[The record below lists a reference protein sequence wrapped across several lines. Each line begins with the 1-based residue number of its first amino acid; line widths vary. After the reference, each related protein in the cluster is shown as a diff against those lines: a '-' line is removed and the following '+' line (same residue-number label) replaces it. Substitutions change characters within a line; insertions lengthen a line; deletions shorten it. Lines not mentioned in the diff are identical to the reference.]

1 MNVCTT
7 RNHELEHTGGLAEM
21 ITREK
26 LEESQ
31 IILYAIVI
39 MVAAGLGLFAPDF
52 AGRLDIT
59 ITAVIG
65 ILMYSMFSQ
74 IPFASLKNPL
84 ENCRFIGALLSVNY
98 IAVPII
104 VWLLS
109 KLLPNYPPLLLGVY
123 LVLLTPCIDYVIVF
137 TALGRG
143 NEKLLLMATPIL
155 FVTQMLLLPFYLSL
169 FMGRNAVEFVEA
181 EPFLEAFFGLIVI
194 PLGIAILIQLYSKNS
209 RTGANIL
216 DFSSWLP
223 VPLMALTLFVI
234 VASQIGKLYAYID
247 VISKVIPIYIAFMII
262 MPIVS
267 RFIGMLF
274 NLDIKTGRALIFS
287 GATRNSLVVLPFAL
301 ALPENI
307 STLVVAIIVT
317 QTIVELIGSLIYIRV
332 IPNLLLRDKTI

>member
-1 MNVCTT
+1 M
-7 RNHELEHTGGLAEM
+7 M
-21 ITREK
+21 TREK
-26 LEESQ
+26 LEEGQ

-52 AGRLDIT
+52 AGRLDTT
-59 ITAVIG
+59 ITVVIG

-74 IPFASLKNPL
+74 IPFASLKNPF
-84 ENCRFIGALLSVNY
+84 ENRRFIGALLTVNY
-98 IAVPII
+98 MAVPIV
-104 VWLLS
+104 VWLLT
-109 KLLPNYPPLLLGVY
+109 KLLPDYPPLLLAVY

-155 FVTQMLLLPFYLSL
+155 FVTQMILLPLYLSL
-169 FMGRNAVEFVEA
+169 FMGRKAVGIVEVG
-181 EPFLEAFFGLIVI
+181 PFLEAFFGLIVI
-194 PLGIAILIQLYSKNS
+194 PLGIAIVIQLYSKNA
-209 RTGANIL
+209 RIGANII

-223 VPLMALTLFVI
+223 VPFMALTLLVI
-234 VASQIGKLYAYID
+234 VASQIGKLYVYID

-262 MPIVS
+262 MPVISRIIV
-267 RFIGMLF
+267 MLF
-274 NLDIKTGRALIFS
+274 KLEIKTGRALIFS

-301 ALPENI
+301 ALPDNV
-307 STLVVAIIVT
+307 SSLVVALIVT